1 MKKSA
6 LALMLALGATLVL
19 AATAVASGTYS
30 ESISGTELPNAT
42 TTAGRFVG
50 TATGSYDGA
59 WYIDVK
65 HQDLSYHP
73 AYITGGN
80 FRLDTVIDG
89 WPTAITGAFVPGGGT
104 VSQTSGFSGCANQK
118 YAVQGALRGVGINGG
133 TGNGSFSA
141 TLTHYRTNV
150 WFVGCVIY
158 AASVKGTVSLTF

>member
-6 LALMLALGATLVL
+6 LSLTLAIVAALVL
-19 AATAVASGTYS
+19 AVTAAASSTYS

-42 TTAGRFVG
+42 NTEGQFVG
-50 TATGSYDGA
+50 TATGSYDGT

-73 AYITGGN
+73 AFITGGN
-80 FRLDTVIDG
+80 FQLDTLVGG
-89 WPTAITGAFVPGGGT
+89 WPAAIKGAFVPWGGT
-104 VSQTSGFSGCANQK
+104 VSQTSGFSGCTDQT
-118 YAVQGALRGVGINGG
+118 YAVHGALSGVGINGG
-133 TGNGSFSA
+133 TGSGSFSA

-158 AASVKGTVSLTF
+158 AASVKGIVTLTF